1 MPGRG
6 GSVVRTI
13 LARIWG
19 VASGAIDAVDGY
31 TDDSAKI
38 VRRAEYALARARAEQ
53 LARELQ
59 TMGTA
64 VTPVTPAQAHGSGGG
79 RGWMEPP
86 IVIPM
91 DKG

>member
-1 MPGRG
+1 M
-6 GSVVRTI
+6 RTI

-64 VTPVTPAQAHGSGGG
+64 VTPAQAHGSGGG